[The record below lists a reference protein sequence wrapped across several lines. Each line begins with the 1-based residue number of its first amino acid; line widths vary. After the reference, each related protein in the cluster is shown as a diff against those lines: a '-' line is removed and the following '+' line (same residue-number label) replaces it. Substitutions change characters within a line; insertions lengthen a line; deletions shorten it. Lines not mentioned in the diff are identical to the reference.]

1 MNRVMSIR
9 LNPYLVISDEASR
22 FVEGGRLSGGSVLG
36 VVAQRI
42 MPASR
47 NDNCRSQKCVQKCV
61 QKRAKC
67 QVWDT
72 TLLIGRLLGGQCHRG
87 GGAAHRDRETPPLRW
102 PKMPVGASSSHFALL
117 TPTLLF
123 LGQWPGFNASGALCF
138 VNCISSCG
146 FRS

>member
-47 NDNCRSQKCVQKCV
+47 NDNHSQ
-61 QKRAKC
+61 
-67 QVWDT
+67 
-72 TLLIGRLLGGQCHRG
+72 
-87 GGAAHRDRETPPLRW
+87 
-102 PKMPVGASSSHFALL
+102 
-117 TPTLLF
+117 
-123 LGQWPGFNASGALCF
+123 NASKNAPNA
-138 VNCISSCG
+138 NCGTSPY
-146 FRS
+146 